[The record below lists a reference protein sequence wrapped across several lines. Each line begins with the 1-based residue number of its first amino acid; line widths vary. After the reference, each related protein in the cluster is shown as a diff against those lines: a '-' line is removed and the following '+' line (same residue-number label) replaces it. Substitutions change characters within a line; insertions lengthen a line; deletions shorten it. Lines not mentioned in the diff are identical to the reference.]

1 MNQFALQVREYLL
14 KNNLKQKT
22 IVDKLGLSK
31 NAVSQALSRDNIS
44 LDKMLLIAE
53 ALDCDL
59 KIELI
64 PNTKTKSNKTTQSE
78 NQISQHTF
86 DLYTSM
92 PLKEGQKT
100 GYFLDQKENRDNLK
114 RYVKDILCNINK

>member
-44 LDKMLLIAE
+44 LDKMLLITE

-59 KIELI
+59 EINLK
-64 PNTKTKSNKTTQSE
+64 PRNKTIDKSSE
-78 NQISQHTF
+78 
-86 DLYTSM
+86 
-92 PLKEGQKT
+92 
-100 GYFLDQKENRDNLK
+100 
-114 RYVKDILCNINK
+114 

>member
-78 NQISQHTF
+78 NQISQ
-86 DLYTSM
+86 DS
-92 PLKEGQKT
+92 
-100 GYFLDQKENRDNLK
+100 DQNFENELSEK
-114 RYVKDILCNINK
+114 

>member
-64 PNTKTKSNKTTQSE
+64 PKNNTQ
-78 NQISQHTF
+78 
-86 DLYTSM
+86 D
-92 PLKEGQKT
+92 
-100 GYFLDQKENRDNLK
+100 
-114 RYVKDILCNINK
+114 

>member
-64 PNTKTKSNKTTQSE
+64 PRKNK
-78 NQISQHTF
+78 F
-86 DLYTSM
+86 
-92 PLKEGQKT
+92 
-100 GYFLDQKENRDNLK
+100 
-114 RYVKDILCNINK
+114 

>member
-59 KIELI
+59 EINLK
-64 PNTKTKSNKTTQSE
+64 PRNKTIDKSSE
-78 NQISQHTF
+78 
-86 DLYTSM
+86 
-92 PLKEGQKT
+92 
-100 GYFLDQKENRDNLK
+100 
-114 RYVKDILCNINK
+114 

>member
-64 PNTKTKSNKTTQSE
+64 PKKNK
-78 NQISQHTF
+78 F
-86 DLYTSM
+86 
-92 PLKEGQKT
+92 
-100 GYFLDQKENRDNLK
+100 
-114 RYVKDILCNINK
+114 

>member
-64 PNTKTKSNKTTQSE
+64 PNTKTKSNKTT
-78 NQISQHTF
+78 
-86 DLYTSM
+86 
-92 PLKEGQKT
+92 
-100 GYFLDQKENRDNLK
+100 
-114 RYVKDILCNINK
+114 

>member
-1 MNQFALQVREYLL
+1 MNQFSLQVKEYLL
-14 KNNLKQKT
+14 KNNLKQKD

-59 KIELI
+59 KIELV
-64 PNTKTKSNKTTQSE
+64 P
-78 NQISQHTF
+78 
-86 DLYTSM
+86 
-92 PLKEGQKT
+92 
-100 GYFLDQKENRDNLK
+100 
-114 RYVKDILCNINK
+114 KDTWLLW

>member
-59 KIELI
+59 EINLK
-64 PNTKTKSNKTTQSE
+64 PRNKTIDKS
-78 NQISQHTF
+78 S
-86 DLYTSM
+86 
-92 PLKEGQKT
+92 K
-100 GYFLDQKENRDNLK
+100 
-114 RYVKDILCNINK
+114 